1 MRSRHPWRARPAAHR
16 RDRHDYDPEYF
27 FPARRW
33 GRAPGTR
40 PFRAADGW
48 YRGPRRWPGGRT
60 WGRPAPA
67 RWPRAFDAA
76 PPERPG
82 GLPERRRDR
91 RERARERR
99 RRRTLLE
106 RGRELFRRF
115 REPIIGLTLA
125 GAAAPLAKAAKK
137 PEEPKE
143 LRIPERAREGLAPGR
158 GPTRPGRASAELEE
172 EVTRRLSREAQA
184 REDTINRA
192 ITRYGISREL
202 AEDIYDAARAERI
215 DPRLAYGLVN
225 TESAFKLRAV
235 SSVGARGLTQ
245 VMPRTARW
253 LVPGT
258 TAEDLFD
265 PHTNLRIGFRYLR
278 YLLDKYDGNRRLALL
293 AYNRGPGIVDR
304 ILARGGDPDNGY
316 ADKVLRGRV

>member
-1 MRSRHPWRARPAAHR
+1 
-16 RDRHDYDPEYF
+16 
-27 FPARRW
+27 
-33 GRAPGTR
+33 
-40 PFRAADGW
+40 
-48 YRGPRRWPGGRT
+48 
-60 WGRPAPA
+60 
-67 RWPRAFDAA
+67 
-76 PPERPG
+76 
-82 GLPERRRDR
+82 
-91 RERARERR
+91 
-99 RRRTLLE
+99 
-106 RGRELFRRF
+106 
-115 REPIIGLTLA
+115 
-125 GAAAPLAKAAKK
+125 
-137 PEEPKE
+137 
-143 LRIPERAREGLAPGR
+143 PGR
-158 GPTRPGRASAELEE
+158 GPSRPGRASAELEE
-172 EVTRRLSREAQA
+172 EITRRLSREEQA

-192 ITRYGISREL
+192 IARYGISRKL
-202 AEDIYDAARAERI
+202 AEDIYDAARAEKI

-225 TESAFKLRAV
+225 TESAFKTRAV

-278 YLLDKYDGNRRLALL
+278 YLLDKYGGNRRLALL